1 MRTKRKALLLTLS
14 ALVLVAAS
22 ILGTVAYLTST
33 TGPVTNTFTVGSVA
47 ITLDEADV
55 NEYGDLILDETE
67 TPVAR
72 VYSNE
77 YKLIPG
83 RTYTKDPVVHVQ
95 PGSEPSYIF
104 VKVENGLTGIEGPS
118 TIASQMT
125 ANGWTL
131 VPGETNIYS
140 YKDIIDARAEQDD
153 LTVFNNFTV
162 SSAVT
167 AEALSTYTTVEKIPN
182 ITITAYAIQA
192 DGLTAEEAFDQLFP
206 AP

>member
-104 VKVENGLTGIEGPS
+104 VKVENGLKEIEDIDNL
-118 TIASQMT
+118 IASQMT

-131 VPGETNIYS
+131 VSGDIYILNETVGTTS
-140 YKDIIDARAEQDD
+140 DVED
-153 LTVFNNFTV
+153 LPVFNTFTISKD
-162 SSAVT
+162 SSASD
-167 AEALSTYTTVEKIPN
+167 LSNYSTKTIN
-182 ITITAYAIQA
+182 ITAYAIQA
-192 DGLTAEEAFDQLFP
+192 DGLTEDEAFDQLFLTP
-206 AP
+206 

>member
-14 ALVLVAAS
+14 AMVLVAAS

-47 ITLDEADV
+47 ITLDETDV
-55 NEYGDLILDETE
+55 DLYGDKDGET
-67 TPVAR
+67 R
-72 VYSNE
+72 VTENQ

-104 VKVENGLTGIEGPS
+104 VKVENGLAGIEGPS

-131 VPGETNIYS
+131 VPEETDIYS
-140 YKDIIDARAEQDD
+140 YKDIIDARAGLVD

-167 AEALSTYTTVEKIPN
+167 AEALSTYTTVENIPN

-192 DGLTAEEAFDQLFP
+192 DGLTADEAFDQLFP
-206 AP
+206 TP